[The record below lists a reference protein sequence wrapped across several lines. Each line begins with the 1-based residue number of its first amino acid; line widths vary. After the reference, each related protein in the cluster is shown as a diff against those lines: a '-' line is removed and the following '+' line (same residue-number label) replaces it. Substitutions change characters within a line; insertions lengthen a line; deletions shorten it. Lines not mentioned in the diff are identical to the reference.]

1 MKTINV
7 EVQEAKSTLR
17 KKKVKKSTWY
27 LIIKLLK
34 MSDKEKNLKSD
45 QRDKI
50 HYHMENKDDSVCLVK
65 NNEGQRLE
73 E

>member
-34 MSDKEKNLKSD
+34 MSDKEKILKVT
-45 QRDKI
+45 RGTKYI
-50 HYHMENKDDSVCLVK
+50 TYIGE
-65 NNEGQRLE
+65 
-73 E
+73 